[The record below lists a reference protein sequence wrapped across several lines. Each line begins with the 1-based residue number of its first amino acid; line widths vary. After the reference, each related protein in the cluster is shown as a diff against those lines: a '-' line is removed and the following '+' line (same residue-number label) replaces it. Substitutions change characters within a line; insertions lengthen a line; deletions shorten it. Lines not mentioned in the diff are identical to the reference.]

1 LIGSGGKGAVELMF
15 LKFFQGKKPSVEGAA
30 VQAGRVRGI
39 DMEMK
44 YCPVC
49 QDEYRSDISV
59 CAVCGAALRSGAE
72 YLAQKSAREQAL
84 AGRSMDLNPEE
95 EMVDLRRAPLQ
106 EVKALQ
112 KILAAERI
120 PAVISGDEAGCGKGC
135 RGPEMHLLIRSSDL
149 PAATAILTKEY
160 IKSTA
165 LESHDLRQAR
175 AVLDD
180 QNPETLC
187 PACGCRFPTTVG
199 ACPECGLCFD

>member
-1 LIGSGGKGAVELMF
+1 MF
-15 LKFFQGKKPSVEGAA
+15 LKFFRGKKASSEGDA
-30 VQAGRVRGI
+30 VPAGRVRGI
-39 DMEMK
+39 DLEMN
-44 YCPVC
+44 YCPAC
-49 QDEYRSDISV
+49 QDEYRSDIAV
-59 CAVCGAALRSGAE
+59 CAVCGAALRSGSE
-72 YLAQKSAREQAL
+72 YLAQQSAREQAL
-84 AGRSMDLNPEE
+84 AGRSMVLNPEE
-95 EMVDLRRAPLQ
+95 ELVDLRRAPLQ

-112 KILAAERI
+112 NILAAERI

-135 RGPEMHLLIRSSDL
+135 RGPEMHLLIRASDL
-149 PAATAILTKEY
+149 AAATAILTREY

-180 QNPETLC
+180 QHPETLC

>member
-1 LIGSGGKGAVELMF
+1 MF
-15 LKFFQGKKPSVEGAA
+15 LKFFRGKKASSEGTA

-39 DMEMK
+39 DPEMN

-49 QDEYRSDISV
+49 QDEYRSDITV
-59 CAVCGAALRSGAE
+59 CAVCGATLHSGSE
-72 YLAQKSAREQAL
+72 YLALQSAKEQAL
-84 AGRSMDLNPEE
+84 AGRSMVLAPDE

-112 KILAAERI
+112 NILAAERI

-135 RGPEMHLLIRSSDL
+135 RGPEMHLLIRASDL
-149 PAATAILTKEY
+149 PAATGILTREY

-175 AVLDD
+175 AALND
-180 QNPETLC
+180 QHPETLC
-187 PACGCRFPTTVG
+187 PACGCRFPTSVG

>member
-1 LIGSGGKGAVELMF
+1 MF
-15 LKFFQGKKPSVEGAA
+15 LKFFRGKKASLEGAA
-30 VQAGRVRGI
+30 VPAGRVRGI
-39 DMEMK
+39 DLEMN

-49 QDEYRSDISV
+49 QDEYRSDIAV
-59 CAVCGAALRSGAE
+59 CAVCGAALCSGSE
-72 YLAQKSAREQAL
+72 YLAQQSAREQAL
-84 AGRSMDLNPEE
+84 AGRSMVLNPEE

-106 EVKALQ
+106 EVKGLQ
-112 KILAAERI
+112 NILAAERI

-135 RGPEMHLLIRSSDL
+135 RGPEMHLLIRASDL
-149 PAATAILTKEY
+149 AAATAILTREY

-180 QNPETLC
+180 QHPETLC